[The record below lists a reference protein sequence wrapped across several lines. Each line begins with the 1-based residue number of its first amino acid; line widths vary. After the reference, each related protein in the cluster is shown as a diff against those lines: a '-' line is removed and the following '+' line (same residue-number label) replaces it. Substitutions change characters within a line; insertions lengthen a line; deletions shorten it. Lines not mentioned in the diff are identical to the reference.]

1 MACDIALNPLG
12 RGEVWRKE
20 VNMGWLIWSGALVS
34 VIGLLGLILS
44 ILRVAK
50 ARKANLSD
58 EELRDAVQK
67 VMPLNMGAL
76 FLSVIGLMMVIMGIF
91 LG

>member
-1 MACDIALNPLG
+1 M
-12 RGEVWRKE
+12 VWL
-20 VNMGWLIWSGALVS
+20 VWGGALVS

-44 ILRVAK
+44 IVKVAK
-50 ARKANLSD
+50 ARKAGLSD
-58 EELRDAVQK
+58 EELRAAVQK

-76 FLSVIGLMMVIMGIF
+76 FLSVIGLMMVILGIF